1 MTNRKQKRKPE
12 PSPKPEAPK
21 VQHSPGGIKGRWLV
35 NSLSF
40 VLVILAVVVI
50 LISVGVSGYYYATV
64 RDNLASRA
72 ATTSDTFRKY
82 FTDTYDQF
90 YTQAEATVTTF
101 QDQDKFE
108 QQFLD
113 ANGRIL
119 LSTSGLSGGGVA
131 STEDASQALSGQKT
145 AVFTGRDPL
154 SGERVMSVTAPLL
167 SARGDLVGG
176 VRYITSLRIVERQ
189 IWMIVGFSLLACLL
203 FLMLV
208 VASNSYFIRSIV
220 DPVLKIN
227 TIAKEIAAGRYGVR
241 LQKTYDDEIGEL
253 CDTINYM
260 SDEISRAERMKND
273 FISSVSHEL
282 RTPLT
287 AIGGWSETLLA
298 GGGEDPEEVMQGLT
312 IIQKEAG
319 RLTRMVEELLDF
331 ARIESGR
338 MKLEVENF
346 DLSIE
351 LYEAVYMY
359 ENLLQKSGIRLN
371 YDEDVEAN
379 YFVNGDRHRMKQVF
393 LNILDNAAKYG
404 GDGKRIDIRQGRH
417 PVIETLMPVG
427 EEYIPN
433 DVLLDDK
440 EQQIMMITGPNM
452 SGKSALLRQTA
463 LIILMAQ
470 MGSFVPAKAAHIG
483 VVDKI
488 FTRVGASDNISQGE
502 STFMVEMLE
511 SASIL
516 NNVSDRSIVL
526 LDEIGRG
533 TSTYDGISIAW
544 AMVEYLHNHPTARA
558 KTLFATHYHELNEME
573 QMCPRVKNYHV
584 SVKEVD
590 KTIVFLRKLERG
602 GTEHSFGIHVAR
614 MAGMPAS
621 VVARAEEILKNL
633 ELVYGSNEIVP
644 SKSPRRR
651 DRKALPGVREAAEA
665 GDQTRGMQL
674 SMFQLDDPVLVQI
687 RDQIKGLDINALTP
701 IEALNKLN
709 EIKKITGL

>member
-12 PSPKPEAPK
+12 PPPKSEVPK

-227 TIAKEIAAGRYGVR
+227 TIAKEIAAGRY
-241 LQKTYDDEIGEL
+241 
-253 CDTINYM
+253 
-260 SDEISRAERMKND
+260 
-273 FISSVSHEL
+273 
-282 RTPLT
+282 PLK
-287 AIGGWSETLLA
+287 G
-298 GGGEDPEEVMQGLT
+298 
-312 IIQKEAG
+312 
-319 RLTRMVEELLDF
+319 
-331 ARIESGR
+331 
-338 MKLEVENF
+338 
-346 DLSIE
+346 
-351 LYEAVYMY
+351 
-359 ENLLQKSGIRLN
+359 
-371 YDEDVEAN
+371 
-379 YFVNGDRHRMKQVF
+379 
-393 LNILDNAAKYG
+393 
-404 GDGKRIDIRQGRH
+404 RID
-417 PVIETLMPVG
+417 
-427 EEYIPN
+427 
-433 DVLLDDK
+433 
-440 EQQIMMITGPNM
+440 
-452 SGKSALLRQTA
+452 SGCAWRTQ
-463 LIILMAQ
+463 
-470 MGSFVPAKAAHIG
+470 PAACRK
-483 VVDKI
+483 
-488 FTRVGASDNISQGE
+488 
-502 STFMVEMLE
+502 
-511 SASIL
+511 
-516 NNVSDRSIVL
+516 
-526 LDEIGRG
+526 
-533 TSTYDGISIAW
+533 
-544 AMVEYLHNHPTARA
+544 
-558 KTLFATHYHELNEME
+558 
-573 QMCPRVKNYHV
+573 PRC
-584 SVKEVD
+584 
-590 KTIVFLRKLERG
+590 
-602 GTEHSFGIHVAR
+602 
-614 MAGMPAS
+614 
-621 VVARAEEILKNL
+621 
-633 ELVYGSNEIVP
+633 
-644 SKSPRRR
+644 
-651 DRKALPGVREAAEA
+651 
-665 GDQTRGMQL
+665 L
-674 SMFQLDDPVLVQI
+674 S
-687 RDQIKGLDINALTP
+687 
-701 IEALNKLN
+701 
-709 EIKKITGL
+709 

>member
-1 MTNRKQKRKPE
+1 MSKQENKKSRISKNTLKTAKRLLKYVTE
-12 PSPKPEAPK
+12 TYK
-21 VQHSPGGIKGRWLV
+21 VRFILV
-35 NSLSF
+35 FIYILISSVATISVSLSLKF
-40 VLVILAVVVI
+40 LLDDFIIPLIGQQNPDFAGLYSALSVLGCIFLLGVISTFIYTRMMVYIGQGVLKRVRDDMFEHMQTLPIRYFDQRTNGSIMSLYTNDTDTLRQMISQSIPQALMSFFTIIVTFISMLVLSPLLTVLAVVVI

-338 MKLEVENF
+338 MKLEIETF
-346 DLSIE
+346 DMSIE

-359 ENLLQKSGIRLN
+359 ENLLKKSGIRLL
-371 YDEDVEAN
+371 YDEDVDAN
-379 YFVNGDRHRMKQVF
+379 YYINGDRHRMKQVF

-404 GDGKRIDIRQGRH
+404 GDGKQIDIDLKRDGGNIVVSVRDYGQGIPEAELPFVKEKFYKGSSKQRGSGIGLAVTEEIVSMH
-417 PVIETLMPVG
+417 GGTLDIASEVGKGTTVTVTMPSAKS
-427 EEYIPN
+427 EEA
-433 DVLLDDK
+433 LG
-440 EQQIMMITGPNM
+440 ITGAIP
-452 SGKSALLRQTA
+452 
-463 LIILMAQ
+463 
-470 MGSFVPAKAAHIG
+470 KASETP
-483 VVDKI
+483 
-488 FTRVGASDNISQGE
+488 FTEG
-502 STFMVEMLE
+502 
-511 SASIL
+511 
-516 NNVSDRSIVL
+516 
-526 LDEIGRG
+526 
-533 TSTYDGISIAW
+533 
-544 AMVEYLHNHPTARA
+544 
-558 KTLFATHYHELNEME
+558 
-573 QMCPRVKNYHV
+573 
-584 SVKEVD
+584 
-590 KTIVFLRKLERG
+590 
-602 GTEHSFGIHVAR
+602 EHS
-614 MAGMPAS
+614 
-621 VVARAEEILKNL
+621 
-633 ELVYGSNEIVP
+633 
-644 SKSPRRR
+644 
-651 DRKALPGVREAAEA
+651 
-665 GDQTRGMQL
+665 
-674 SMFQLDDPVLVQI
+674 
-687 RDQIKGLDINALTP
+687 
-701 IEALNKLN
+701 
-709 EIKKITGL
+709 

>member
-331 ARIESGR
+331 TRMQDGR
-338 MKLEVENF
+338 FTLRVEETDLLAELEDAIFTYREIF
-346 DLSIE
+346 SREGIE
-351 LYEAVYMY
+351 LRYECADDLPPIIADG
-359 ENLLQKSGIRLN
+359 E
-371 YDEDVEAN
+371 
-379 YFVNGDRHRMKQVF
+379 RMKQVF
-393 LNILDNAAKYG
+393 CNVLDNAAKHG
-404 GDGKRIDIRQGRH
+404 GSGKRIDVSVAAENGSMVIRVRDFGPGI
-417 PVIETLMPVG
+417 PV
-427 EEYIPN
+427 EELPY
-433 DVLLDDK
+433 VK
-440 EQQIMMITGPNM
+440 QKFYKGSSKARG
-452 SGKSALLRQTA
+452 SG
-463 LIILMAQ
+463 
-470 MGSFVPAKAAHIG
+470 IG
-483 VVDKI
+483 LAVC
-488 FTRVGASDNISQGE
+488 
-502 STFMVEMLE
+502 
-511 SASIL
+511 
-516 NNVSDRSIVL
+516 
-526 LDEIGRG
+526 DEIMR
-533 TSTYDGISIAW
+533 
-544 AMVEYLHNHPTARA
+544 LHNGTFDIANA
-558 KTLFATHYHELNEME
+558 SGGGAIVTMTLPMG
-573 QMCPRVKNYHV
+573 K
-584 SVKEVD
+584 
-590 KTIVFLRKLERG
+590 
-602 GTEHSFGIHVAR
+602 
-614 MAGMPAS
+614 
-621 VVARAEEILKNL
+621 
-633 ELVYGSNEIVP
+633 
-644 SKSPRRR
+644 
-651 DRKALPGVREAAEA
+651 
-665 GDQTRGMQL
+665 
-674 SMFQLDDPVLVQI
+674 
-687 RDQIKGLDINALTP
+687 
-701 IEALNKLN
+701 
-709 EIKKITGL
+709 